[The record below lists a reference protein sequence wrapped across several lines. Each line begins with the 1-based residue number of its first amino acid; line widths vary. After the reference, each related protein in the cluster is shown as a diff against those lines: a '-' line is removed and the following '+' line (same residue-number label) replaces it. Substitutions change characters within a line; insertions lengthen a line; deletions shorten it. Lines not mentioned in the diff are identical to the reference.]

1 MISHGPARKIK
12 LMLTRIPHCD
22 LVWCFGGYVGLNGC
36 FSYFGESFCFLS
48 FYLFFFFLLVFH
60 GSFILEAI
68 FSSSF
73 LSVFLSQFPK
83 EQSDAQVLQYIIVL
97 LLLLI
102 SSSPSL
108 LKVLGDWAG
117 WGGTWCR
124 WQRRLTRWWAASV
137 RGGQW
142 HGGYKT
148 RTSSSSYPGPMPP
161 YGQQA

>member
-1 MISHGPARKIK
+1 MIFVQRHISCFGIRTTIRKWFLMVQQEKIK
-12 LMLTRIPHCD
+12 LILTRIPNYD
-22 LVWCFGGYVGLNGC
+22 LVWCVGGYVGLNVC

-83 EQSDAQVLQYIIVL
+83 EQSDAQDLQYIIVL

-102 SSSPSL
+102 SSSSSL

-117 WGGTWCR
+117 WGEPDVDDKDG
-124 WQRRLTRWWAASV
+124 WQ
-137 RGGQW
+137 GGGR
-142 HGGYKT
+142 HL
-148 RTSSSSYPGPMPP
+148 
-161 YGQQA
+161 